1 VNRSI
6 TAVVVAVASV
16 RQKGRVHK
24 RNTLQHSVVVNNA
37 LALRV
42 TRNALLQSKVF
53 VIIYIYSFKV

>member
-16 RQKGRVHK
+16 RQKGQVHK
-24 RNTLQHSVVVNNA
+24 RNTLQHSVVVSNA

-42 TRNALLQSKVF
+42 TRNALLQIKVF